1 IAIEP
6 AASSARPAV
15 TIIAVGFGAL
25 PRPPVSPAASAKG
38 TVKPSDM
45 PMTTSRTTSPAVK
58 WRSICGVCGMNLL
71 VRSKFWGRWMIS
83 LKQLRPTPRF
93 SICHLSEL
101 AEKHQHANDDKGHG
115 SHALDPFE
123 RQIITEH
130 ASSQNADGG
139 NGREGERCGD
149 EHGPGLF

>member
-1 IAIEP
+1 
-6 AASSARPAV
+6 
-15 TIIAVGFGAL
+15 
-25 PRPPVSPAASAKG
+25 
-38 TVKPSDM
+38 
-45 PMTTSRTTSPAVK
+45 
-58 WRSICGVCGMNLL
+58 MNLL

-83 LKQLRPTPRF
+83 LKQLGPTPRF

-149 EHGPGLF
+149 EHGPGLFGLRRHGHCSKLSFVAHLREKYHAEGC